1 MKTTRLLIG
10 LLAFGVTASAVAEQ
24 SLLLVSIT
32 DTEWTEYSNCPDE
45 DCVPHNFWTVHE
57 ADVKKVIAGDY
68 TEDTV
73 RFVRLQHGQY
83 IESIRQ
89 HLFVLIRRS
98 EGRNFEEL
106 FGTDLV
112 AYDTAYTRSLV
123 CFDADLREEFPDVE
137 RFDYDEG
144 TLKDET
150 CFNQDMIENGLED
163 E

>member
-1 MKTTRLLIG
+1 MPRLLLG
-10 LLAFGVTASAVAEQ
+10 LLVLGITSPAFAEQ

-32 DTEWTEYSNCPDE
+32 DTEWTDHS
-45 DCVPHNFWTVHE
+45 DCADDDCIPHNFWTVHV

-68 TEDTV
+68 SEDTV

-89 HLFVLIRRS
+89 HLFVLVRRS

-106 FGTDLV
+106 FGTNLV
-112 AYDTAYTRSLV
+112 AYDTAYPRSLV
-123 CFDADLREEFPDVE
+123 CFDANLREEFPDVE
-137 RFDYDEG
+137 RFDYDSG

-150 CFNQDMIENGLED
+150 CFDQDMIENGLED
-163 E
+163 D